1 MTIEGSITPETPKT
15 GREKLFQSLFG
26 GLLEGVLILD
36 DDGRVLY
43 LNEPGAAILQ
53 SSQRALLGHRL
64 WDNKLHCLRANGSP
78 YPFSEYPP
86 IVAARTGCAVL
97 GTVMGLERKG
107 HIRWLRVNAT
117 PLPPGSLRQASV
129 IVSFLDISDLM
140 EVQDRLATREAKFA
154 AIYNKTFQ
162 FIGLLEPDG
171 RMLEANHTAMAAVGV
186 SEEDVR
192 GKFFWDTPW
201 WAHSIAEQDK
211 LKDGVQRAATGQFIR
226 FETSHPTPDGLRW
239 VDFSLSPVHGEDGK
253 IRWLIPEGRDITD
266 RKNGEIAL
274 MEAKADA
281 ESASQSKSQ
290 FLATMSH
297 ELRTPLNA
305 ILGYSEMMRDESF
318 GPLAADYLSYVG
330 HIHEA
335 GQRLLAVIQEILEI
349 ARIDTGDIDL
359 EIETLSLSELAE
371 KLDELTAH
379 YAAAKRLD
387 FDITLKPQRHPFQA
401 DRRRMIQLL
410 LSLLLNAVKFT
421 KPGGKIGLD
430 IFQSKD
436 ATRFEIWDNGQG
448 IHPDMLPYIWEPF
461 SRAASAYVRV
471 AGEEAAGSGLGLG
484 LTLARHL
491 VEAQGG
497 SISVESRPGEGSR
510 FSMVFPC
517 LAERV

>member
-1 MTIEGSITPETPKT
+1 MTIEGSITPETTKT

-26 GLLEGVLILD
+26 GLLEGVLVLD
-36 DDGRVLY
+36 DDNRILY
-43 LNEPGAAILQ
+43 LNEPGAAILKA
-53 SSQRALLGHRL
+53 SHRALQGHRL
-64 WDNKLHCLRANGSP
+64 QDFKLRCLRADGSTYP
-78 YPFSEYPP
+78 YADYPP
-86 IVAARTGCAVL
+86 MVAARTGCAVS
-97 GTVMGLERKG
+97 GAVMGVERKG
-107 HIRWLRVNAT
+107 QIRWLRINAT

-140 EVQDRLATREAKFA
+140 EVQARLATREAKFA
-154 AIYNKTFQ
+154 AIFNKTFQ

-171 RMLEANHTAMAAVGV
+171 RMLEANDTALAAVGV
-186 SEEDVR
+186 SQADVR

-201 WAHSIAEQDK
+201 WSHSISEQGK
-211 LKDGVQRAATGQFIR
+211 LKEGVHRAATGQFIR
-226 FETSHPTPDGLRW
+226 FETSHPTPTGLRW
-239 VDFSLSPVHGEDGK
+239 IDFSLSPVQGDDGK
-253 IRWLIPEGRDITD
+253 VRWLIPEGRDITD

-274 MEAKADA
+274 AAAKADA

-305 ILGYSEMMRDESF
+305 ILGYSEMMRDQSF

-359 EIETLSLSELAE
+359 DIEAIDLAVLAS
-371 KLDELTAH
+371 KLRDLTTH
-379 YAAAKRLD
+379 YTAAKRLD
-387 FDITLKPQRHPFQA
+387 FAISLSPQSHPFRA

-421 KPGGKIGLD
+421 KAGGRIGLD
-430 IFQSKD
+430 ISQSD
-436 ATRFEIWDNGQG
+436 EATRFEIWDNGQG
-448 IHPDMLPYIWEPF
+448 IAPEMLPYIWEPF
-461 SRAASAYVRV
+461 SRAASAYVR
-471 AGEEAAGSGLGLG
+471 APGEEVAGSGLGLG

-497 SISVESRPGEGSR
+497 TITAVSQLGEGSR
-510 FSMVFPC
+510 FSMVFPT
-517 LAERV
+517 AS